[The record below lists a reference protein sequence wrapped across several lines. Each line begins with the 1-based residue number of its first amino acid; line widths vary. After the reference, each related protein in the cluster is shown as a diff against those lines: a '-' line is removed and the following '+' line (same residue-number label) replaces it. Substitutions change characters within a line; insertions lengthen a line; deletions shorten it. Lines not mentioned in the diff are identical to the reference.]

1 MRDGACVAI
10 GFSLAGMLVLSPSVW
25 AQAPLEPAQIVEAPA
40 SPPPLEAEVGPK
52 PAAPFTPSP
61 EFQAWLTDLVRE
73 HLPHEYERKK
83 NWGNTERRF
92 DGLSVQLDDGRL
104 KTHRKFAEVNDGRWT
119 MYRVKL
125 TDPEEQFDVEVS
137 RIEELPD
144 GRVAMDLSA
153 VARLDVFGRQSLW
166 TRGVQVFSLSAEA
179 DAKVRLT
186 AHAEI
191 ATRID
196 PTIFPPDVHLA
207 PTITAARLEI
217 LDFKLRRISRADG
230 PLVRSLSHTVRE
242 QLEEKLAED
251 NEKLVSKLNK
261 SLAKQQGKLK
271 LSLAELMRLNP
282 QAMAAANPSAT
293 RINHNFAR
301 YSGFPRLC
309 FRIVDRWRRPNE
321 FPIAP

>member
-1 MRDGACVAI
+1 MKDGACVAI
-10 GFSLAGMLVLSPSVW
+10 GLVSISLFAH
-25 AQAPLEPAQIVEAPA
+25 APRALGQVTLEPARVVEAPTA
-40 SPPPLEAEVGPK
+40 ALPSPADEAPQQ
-52 PAAPFTPSP
+52 PAPFTPSP

-125 TDPEEQFDVEVS
+125 TDPEEQFDVQIS
-137 RIEELPD
+137 RMEELPD

-186 AHAEI
+186 ARAEI

-196 PTIFPPDVHLA
+196 PTVFPPDVHLA
-207 PTITAARLEI
+207 PTITAAQLEI
-217 LDFKLRRISRADG
+217 LDFTLRRISRADG

-242 QLEEKLAED
+242 QLEDKLAED
-251 NEKLVSKLNK
+251 NEKLVGKLNK

-271 LSLAELMRLNP
+271 LSLAEMMRVNP
-282 QAMAAANPSAT
+282 RT
-293 RINHNFAR
+293 AR
-301 YSGFPRLC
+301 KVEP
-309 FRIVDRWRRPNE
+309 
-321 FPIAP
+321 

>member
-1 MRDGACVAI
+1 MTSGTCVA
-10 GFSLAGMLVLSPSVW
+10 SALAWIALLTAAPRAL
-25 AQAPLEPAQIVEAPA
+25 AQTTLEAAQIVEAPTA
-40 SPPPLEAEVGPK
+40 AEPNPADTPPQQP
-52 PAAPFTPSP
+52 APFTPSP

-83 NWGNTERRF
+83 NWGHTERRF

-104 KTHRKFAEVNDGRWT
+104 KTHRKFAEANDGRWT

-125 TDPEEQFDVEVS
+125 ADPEEQFDVAVS
-137 RIEELPD
+137 RMEELPD
-144 GRVAMDLSA
+144 GRVALDLSA

-179 DAKVRLT
+179 DAKVLLT

-191 ATRID
+191 ATRLD
-196 PTIFPPDVHLA
+196 PTVFPPDVHLA
-207 PTITAARLEI
+207 PHITTAHLDI

-242 QLEEKLAED
+242 ELEEKLAED
-251 NEKLVSKLNK
+251 NEKLVAKLNK

-271 LSLAELMRLNP
+271 LSLAEM
-282 QAMAAANPSAT
+282 MSAKLGAS
-293 RINHNFAR
+293 AR
-301 YSGFPRLC
+301 QEPRPPEAEPTTQ
-309 FRIVDRWRRPNE
+309 R
-321 FPIAP
+321 